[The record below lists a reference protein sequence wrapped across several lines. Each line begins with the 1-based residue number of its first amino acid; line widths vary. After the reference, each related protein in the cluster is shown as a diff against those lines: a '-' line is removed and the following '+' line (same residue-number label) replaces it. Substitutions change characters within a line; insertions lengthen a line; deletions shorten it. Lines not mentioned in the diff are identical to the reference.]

1 MSSEHFSLRLESIPV
16 FPQTGSD
23 VFLQPQVS
31 PAGGSSYIL
40 SGDVSELQC
49 LFLCS
54 MSKSPSFIHC
64 TSLCDQQLLSILDIP
79 GSGIVGNPCLF
90 LTLSCYSAIVFLC
103 FLHF

>member
-1 MSSEHFSLRLESIPV
+1 MSSEHFSLRLESSPV

-23 VFLQPQVS
+23 VVLQPQVS

-54 MSKSPSFIHC
+54 MSKSKSFIHC

-90 LTLSCYSAIVFLC
+90 
-103 FLHF
+103 